1 MNFELSEEQQLIQEM
16 VKEFVASDVAPI
28 AAEIDREHR
37 FPAELLPQMGK
48 LGLMGVPFA
57 EEFGGAGADYV
68 SYTIVL
74 EELARACA
82 STSVIVSAHTSLGTW
97 PIFEFGTPAQKEKYL
112 PGLTSGEKLGA
123 FALTE
128 PGAGTDAAAGQTT
141 AVLDGDE
148 YILNGSKIFITNG
161 GYADVYIVTAMTD
174 PASGTRGISAFI
186 VEKDA
191 PGFTVGEKE
200 HKMGIKASST
210 TPLYFSD
217 CRIPKDALLGQEGK
231 GFKIAMQ
238 TLDGGRIGVAAQA
251 LGIAQGATDFA
262 LEYAKTRE
270 TFGEPIAEHQLVA
283 AKLADMETRCEAA
296 RGLLYKAGL
305 AMEEDSPELTK
316 ISAMAKLFC
325 SDTAMDVTTEAV
337 QILGGYGYIQEY
349 PVERMMR
356 DAKITQIY
364 EGTNEIQRIVIARE
378 MLREARSSVLAE
390 VG

>member
-1 MNFELSEEQQLIQEM
+1 MNFELSEEQTLVQAM

-28 AAEIDREHR
+28 AAEIDRDHR
-37 FPAELLPQMGK
+37 FPEELIPNLGK

-82 STSVIVSAHTSLGTW
+82 STSVIVSGHTSLGTW
-97 PIFEFGTPAQKEKYL
+97 PIFEFGTAAQKEKYL
-112 PGLTSGEKLGA
+112 YALTTGEMLGA

-141 AVLDGDE
+141 ALLDGDE
-148 YILNGSKIFITNG
+148 YVLNGSKIFITNG

-174 PASGTRGISAFI
+174 PSSGTRGISAFI

-191 PGFTVGEKE
+191 PGFTVGDKE

-238 TLDGGRIGVAAQA
+238 TLDGGRIGIAAQA
-251 LGIAQGATDFA
+251 LGIAQGALDA
-262 LEYAKTRE
+262 AVAYAKERVQ
-270 TFGEPIAEHQLVA
+270 FGKPIATLQA
-283 AKLADMETRCEAA
+283 IQWMIADMATEIDAA
-296 RGLLYKAGL
+296 RLLVYRAAWNKDNRLPYGKEA
-305 AMEEDSPELTK
+305 
-316 ISAMAKLFC
+316 AMAKLFA
-325 SDTAMDVTTEAV
+325 SETATRVAGKAI
-337 QILGGYGYIQEY
+337 QIHGGYGFTESY
-349 PVERMMR
+349 PVERAYR
-356 DAKITQIY
+356 DAKITEIY
-364 EGTNEIQRIVIARE
+364 EGTSEVQRMVIAG
-378 MLREARSSVLAE
+378 SVLR
-390 VG
+390 